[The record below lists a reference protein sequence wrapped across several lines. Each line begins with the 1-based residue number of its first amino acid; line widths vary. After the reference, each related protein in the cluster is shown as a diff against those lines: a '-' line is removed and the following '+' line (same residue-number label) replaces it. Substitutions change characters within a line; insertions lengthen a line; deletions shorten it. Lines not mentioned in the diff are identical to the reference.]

1 MVSHLIWII
10 LRGKI
15 IFEENNLLR
24 DGSSSDC
31 NIDFSHL
38 GSSIIP
44 YDDIINSKIHILNTW
59 QKIIFDAV
67 HKWARNNVNLRL
79 SKTEH

>member
-31 NIDFSHL
+31 NIDFPQSYHMTTL
-38 GSSIIP
+38 LI
-44 YDDIINSKIHILNTW
+44 
-59 QKIIFDAV
+59 QKYI
-67 HKWARNNVNLRL
+67 
-79 SKTEH
+79 S